1 MLRCLRV
8 IFIPEGSVMGRGRDV
23 GKERFWRDVIYRWQH
38 SKQSVRAFCF
48 EKGLSESSF
57 HLWRRIISQRDQEAA
72 GTRPAVETGE
82 ADLPAFVPLRVIPE
96 PVAASVVAALEVVVG
111 PGRLIRVPPG
121 FDPATLRNVLAVLE
135 EDRSC

>member
-8 IFIPEGSVMGRGRDV
+8 DFIPEGSVMGRGRDV
-23 GKERFWRDVIYRWQH
+23 EKERFWRDAIRRRQH

-48 EKGLSESSF
+48 EQGLSESSF
-57 HLWRRIISQRDQEAA
+57 HLWRRIIAQRDQEAV
-72 GTRPAVETGE
+72 GTRPAGE

-96 PVAASVVAALEVVVG
+96 AVAASAVAALEVVVG